1 MSARTVRL
9 DDEAE
14 ITLARLRKL
23 TGLSISEVLKQG
35 LIAYKAKALE
45 DSTLTPYEIYRQ
57 LDLGEGGYAVA
68 PARQAKSEVRAIIQ
82 RKHAR

>member
-1 MSARTVRL
+1 MGTRTVRL

-14 ITLARLRKL
+14 RTLARLRKL
-23 TGLSISEVLKQG
+23 TGLSISEVLKRG

-45 DSTLTPYEIYRQ
+45 DSTLVPYEIYRQ

-68 PARQAKSEVRAIIQ
+68 PARQAKSRVRAAIE